1 VSAARPTLERSG
13 SRGPGNRRI
22 PLRLLLVDDHEVVL
36 EGLRSVFDPDD
47 HYEVSGV
54 ATSGKEAVRAVAA
67 LRPDV
72 VLLDL
77 RLPDAR
83 GEAVCE
89 LLREASPRSA
99 VVVLTTDRREEA
111 VRAAAEAGAHA
122 YVTKSAGL
130 RELRK
135 VLETISMLPGDPG
148 VTAGRDQILNCLREV
163 IAENSQGRDKSDIT
177 RQQRRVLEL
186 AVKGLTNSEIGGR
199 LYLSEST
206 VRFHVQNLKAKLR
219 VHTKTEMVVRAL
231 DAGLVTGTPEE

>member
-1 VSAARPTLERSG
+1 M
-13 SRGPGNRRI
+13 

-36 EGLRSVFDPDD
+36 EGLRSVFESDEE
-47 HYEVSGV
+47 YEVTGV
-54 ATSGKEAVRAVAA
+54 ATSGKEAVRAAAA

-72 VLLDL
+72 ILLDL

-111 VRAAAEAGAHA
+111 VRASAEAGAHA

-130 RELRK
+130 KELRK
-135 VLETISMLPGDPG
+135 VLETISMLPGEPG
-148 VTAGRDQILNCLREV
+148 VTAGRDQILECLREV
-163 IAENSQGRDKSDIT
+163 IAENSHALEKGDVT

-186 AVKGLTNSEIGGR
+186 AVKGLTNSEIGAR

-206 VRFHVQNLKAKLR
+206 VRFHVQNLKAKLG

-231 DAGLVTGTPEE
+231 DAGLVSAVAEE